1 MYLPPPD
8 FLPQRHIQ
16 DHHHCKPEHGGLV
29 VMLVLLLFWV
39 LVKHPVL
46 MTLFDF
52 HALHMLS
59 IVPCPSTLLIVL

>member
-1 MYLPPPD
+1 MYLPD
-8 FLPQRHIQ
+8 FFTLAHIQ
-16 DHHHCKPEHGGLV
+16 DHHYGKDKHDSLV